1 MALVKLS
8 LLISYLRFFTQPLF
22 RGLTWAMV
30 ALIVSWALAYMIA
43 LFLACKP
50 LKDYWESIQ
59 FNPPNCINQSAS
71 TFSFSITNL
80 ATDLMVLILPMRVL
94 WMLKL
99 PIRERLVLIT
109 VMDIGILG
117 RLRHLAVDLGRSQP
131 RGDVCFY
138 PHPSSSTKE
147 IRFSKLQIQKVPSIK
162 CYATDFSLLSTKNIH
177 THYRQANGLAIR
189 LHRSFRTGVAT
200 VDRVSK
206 VSEVDVAV
214 VSVFTGGAFF
224 SAVVAGI
231 AANRL
236 GRHWTIILG
245 SLIFCLGG
253 ALHTSAKNL
262 RCLYSGQLIAGL
274 GVGVLV
280 MTIPLYQAEI
290 AHPAIRGRLTGLQ
303 PLFIGL
309 GATTAESP
317 RWLMD
322 HDRQQE
328 ALQTLARLHSNN
340 DLNNTWVLAEYEQI
354 RRTIQH
360 EKENGASSPYE
371 LFKDPASFRRLVLV
385 TAIQASVQ
393 MTGVSAIRYFS
404 PSIYKQVGVGT
415 AQALLYQGIS
425 YIWCIAGHSPY
436 TRNVSFACVSLLHA
450 IRIIVSS
457 RRRLAEGSGRPI
469 KIGVVLLLDTGLAHR

>member
-109 VMDIGILG
+109 VMDIGILACVASAVRVYYSYRTLNIIYDITWDG
-117 RLRHLAVDLGRSQP
+117 YDIWLWILVEVNLAV
-131 RGDVCFY
+131 
-138 PHPSSSTKE
+138 
-147 IRFSKLQIQKVPSIK
+147 I
-162 CYATDFSLLSTKNIH
+162 
-177 THYRQANGLAIR
+177 
-189 LHRSFRTGVAT
+189 
-200 VDRVSK
+200 
-206 VSEVDVAV
+206 VAV

-224 SAVVAGI
+224 GAVVAGI

-280 MTIPLYQAEI
+280 MTVPLYQAEI

-303 PLFIGL
+303 PLFTGL

>member
-8 LLISYLRFFTQPLF
+8 LLISYLRFFTQPQF

-109 VMDIGILG
+109 VMDIGILACVASAVRVYYSYRTLNITYDITWDG
-117 RLRHLAVDLGRSQP
+117 YDIWLWILVEVNLAV
-131 RGDVCFY
+131 
-138 PHPSSSTKE
+138 
-147 IRFSKLQIQKVPSIK
+147 I
-162 CYATDFSLLSTKNIH
+162 
-177 THYRQANGLAIR
+177 
-189 LHRSFRTGVAT
+189 
-200 VDRVSK
+200 
-206 VSEVDVAV
+206 VAV

-224 SAVVAGI
+224 GAVVAGI

-425 YIWCIAGHSPY
+425 YIWCIAGHSTY

>member
-109 VMDIGILG
+109 VIDIGILACVASAVRVYYSYRTLNITYDITWDG
-117 RLRHLAVDLGRSQP
+117 YDIWLWILVEVNLAV
-131 RGDVCFY
+131 
-138 PHPSSSTKE
+138 
-147 IRFSKLQIQKVPSIK
+147 I
-162 CYATDFSLLSTKNIH
+162 
-177 THYRQANGLAIR
+177 
-189 LHRSFRTGVAT
+189 
-200 VDRVSK
+200 
-206 VSEVDVAV
+206 VAV

-224 SAVVAGI
+224 GAVVAGI